1 MRRKLI
7 ILGVIVICGALAA
20 PASAGET
27 GWRLRVFGAWMDPN
41 LDETIP
47 AGNHEEIRVTASSDF
62 GFGASLEYQFTER
75 LGLEFGAF
83 SASPEIEL
91 SADIPGYGHLSLTD
105 SMSTRVITLDFDVH
119 LTPNSPSIDFYLGAG
134 VANMG
139 FGSLHYI
146 DPDGDPLDLGTG
158 NELTWTLKA
167 SLDIAFGDSKWGG
180 TGGIRFIDADLE
192 VWNEDDI
199 PGLTAT
205 FGFDTITATIGVAY
219 NF

>member
-1 MRRKLI
+1 VAPPGLWGMDGPESRRD
-7 ILGVIVICGALAA
+7 
-20 PASAGET
+20 
-27 GWRLRVFGAWMDPN
+27 R
-41 LDETIP
+41 IP
-47 AGNHEEIRVTASSDF
+47 AGDPEEIRVTASSDF
-62 GFGASLEYQFTER
+62 GFRASLEYQFTER
-75 LGLEFGAF
+75 LGLELGAF

-105 SMSTRVITLDFDVH
+105 SMSTRVITFDFDVH
-119 LTPNSPSIDFYLGAG
+119 LTPKSPSIDFYLGAG
-134 VANMG
+134 LANMG
-139 FGSLHYI
+139 FSNLHYI
-146 DPDGDPLDLGTG
+146 DPDGDPLDLGAG

-167 SLDIAFGDSKWGG
+167 SLDIAFGDSKWGV

-192 VWNEDDI
+192 AWNEDDI